1 MRLEFLSARPVVI
14 RLGNCAL
21 KRQNLRT
28 FLEVLDVCSDL
39 TFIAR
44 ELRAGRS
51 P

>member
-1 MRLEFLSARPVVI
+1 MRLEFLSTRPVVI
-14 RLGNCAL
+14 HLGNCAL

-39 TFIAR
+39 IFISR
-44 ELRAGRS
+44 ELWAGRS